1 MWQFI
6 MFRTSGPIIQCS
18 PKASSR
24 QRRGCWR
31 GSGRFVLGAVCLIKR
46 PDWLLSGETRRTMQ
60 INTELWTVFDS
71 FYPKAWIDNKDA
83 HTHTGTRHRRDV
95 NATMCRS
102 MAINPWSLPLS
113 RSLTKLL
120 WNVFWSF
127 WSKRLCQLFRSTNLS
142 CFLRWT

>member
-83 HTHTGTRHRRDV
+83 HTHTGTRHRQIV

-102 MAINPWSLPLS
+102 MAINPWSLPLCHAVS
-113 RSLTKLL
+113 PSCCEMCFEAFGV
-120 WNVFWSF
+120 NVCVKFSF
-127 WSKRLCQLFRSTNLS
+127 FDPRTWAAF
-142 CFLRWT
+142 